1 MSVHYGPGTHISIPD
16 AMLRLPF
23 IVLAN
28 LYLLLVSLL
37 GAPFRMMAASHR
49 PAYVRFRLTGDPPY
63 RERRRRRLQLGG
75 SRPEPSDVTSVERL
89 RESLE
94 LLAKDGRVKGI
105 LLEVEDL
112 AVPAAKRDALV
123 AVLMAFRAQGKRVV
137 GWAVHVDNEAYALLC
152 SADEVLLPPMGRV
165 ELVGYSAES
174 TALGVGLSRV
184 GIRPQF
190 IRRGDYKTAPEL
202 FTRPV
207 VSDIQTRTVESFLDE
222 RYADLV
228 DVVAR
233 GRRKTPEEV
242 RALIDQG
249 PFSARRALDAGLVD
263 ALVSEANLP
272 AHLGLAKPGDG
283 EEETELEPMETYL
296 STIPFPPVRWKRLR
310 RNPRVA
316 VVPVS
321 GIIIPGKGAS
331 GKMATAETVV
341 KALRAAGRDKRSK
354 AVVVYISS
362 PGGTPLASEQMLEAV
377 QRVARKKP
385 VIAYMDRVCASAG
398 YMVAVGAK
406 EIWSAPH
413 AMVGSIG
420 VFAGKFDMSGLMEK
434 LGVHKTVLVRG
445 QNAAMLSFSRGFTP
459 QEQATLEAEVEEM
472 YQAFL
477 DIVAKGRGRTKEEIH
492 QLAEGRVYSGV
503 RGKAVGLVD
512 QVAGFEE
519 ACRHALSLAKVPA
532 AERFEIMTYGEPK
545 QRVNLLRLLMGASHA
560 QTYALCPT
568 ALSLNGLGG
577 TEAFED
583 AARFG
588 VADVVGR
595 VFPDDQ
601 WPFGG

>member
-1 MSVHYGPGTHISIPD
+1 
-16 AMLRLPF
+16 MLRLPF

-28 LYLLLVSLL
+28 LYLPLATLL
-37 GAPFRMMAASHR
+37 GAPFRMLAASHR

-112 AVPAAKRDALV
+112 TVPPAKRDALV
-123 AVLMAFRAQGKRVV
+123 AVLTAFRAQGKRVV
-137 GWAVHVDNEAYALLC
+137 GWAIHVDNEAYALLC
-152 SADEVLLPPMGRV
+152 AADEVLLAPMGRV
-165 ELVGYSAES
+165 ELVGYAAET
-174 TALGVGLSRV
+174 TALGAGLSRV
-184 GIRPQF
+184 GIRPHF
-190 IRRGDYKTAPEL
+190 VRRGDYKTAPEL
-202 FTRPV
+202 FTSPV

-249 PFSARRALDAGLVD
+249 PFSARRALDTGLVD
-263 ALVSEANLP
+263 ALVSESNLP
-272 AHLGLAKPGDG
+272 THLGLAKVED
-283 EEETELEPMETYL
+283 EESELESMETYL
-296 STIPFPPVRWKRLR
+296 STVPFPPVRWKRLR

-321 GIIIPGKGAS
+321 GIIVPGKGSS
-331 GKMATAETVV
+331 GKMATAERVV

-420 VFAGKFDMSGLMEK
+420 VFAGKFDVSGLMEK
-434 LGVHKTVLVRG
+434 LGVHKSVLTRG
-445 QNAAMLSFSRGFTP
+445 QNAAIFSMARDFTP
-459 QEQATLEAEVEEM
+459 QELATLETEVEEM

-512 QVAGFEE
+512 QVGGFEE
-519 ACRHALSLAKVPA
+519 ACRYALSMAKVPA
-532 AERFEIMTYGEPK
+532 AERFEIMTYGGPK

-568 ALSLNGLGG
+568 ALSFNGLKGS
-577 TEAFED
+577 EAFD
-583 AARFG
+583 DDGVRFD

-595 VFPDDQ
+595 VLPADQ

>member
-28 LYLLLVSLL
+28 LYLLLATLL
-37 GAPFRMMAASHR
+37 GAPFRMLAASHR

-63 RERRRRRLQLGG
+63 RERRRRVQLGG

-123 AVLMAFRAQGKRVV
+123 AVLTAFRAQGKRVV

-152 SADEVLLPPMGRV
+152 AADEVLLAPMGRV
-165 ELVGYSAES
+165 ELVGYAAET

-184 GIRPQF
+184 GIRPHF
-190 IRRGDYKTAPEL
+190 VRRGDYKTAPEL
-202 FTRPV
+202 FTSPV

-249 PFSARRALDAGLVD
+249 PFSARRALDTGLVD

-272 AHLGLAKPGDG
+272 TYLGLAKAGD
-283 EEETELEPMETYL
+283 EETELEPMETYR
-296 STIPFPPVRWKRLR
+296 STVPFPPVRWKRLR

-321 GIIIPGKGAS
+321 GIIVPGKGAS
-331 GKMATAETVV
+331 GKMATADRVV
-341 KALRAAGRDKRSK
+341 KALRAAARDKRSK

-420 VFAGKFDMSGLMEK
+420 VFAGKFDVSGLMEK
-434 LGVHKTVLVRG
+434 LGVHKSVLTRG
-445 QNAAMLSFSRGFTP
+445 QNAAIFSMARDFTP
-459 QEQATLEAEVEEM
+459 RELATLEAEVEEM

-492 QLAEGRVYSGV
+492 QLAEGRVYSGM

-512 QVAGFEE
+512 QVGGFEE

-532 AERFEIMTYGEPK
+532 AERFEIMTYGGPK

-560 QTYALCPT
+560 RTYALCPT
-568 ALSLNGLGG
+568 ALSFNGLGG
-577 TEAFED
+577 AEAFEGEG
-583 AARFG
+583 ARFD

-595 VFPDDQ
+595 VLPADQ
-601 WPFGG
+601 WPFGD